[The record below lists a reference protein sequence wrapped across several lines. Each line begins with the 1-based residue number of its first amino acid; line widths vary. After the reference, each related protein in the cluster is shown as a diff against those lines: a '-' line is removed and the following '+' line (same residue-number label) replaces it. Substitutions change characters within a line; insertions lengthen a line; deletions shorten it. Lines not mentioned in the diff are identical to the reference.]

1 MVINDITAV
10 SGFCIAGAILS
21 VLLKQYCKEQSMMV
35 SLGVCIIIFAG
46 AVGVISPVLEKTS
59 ELFTE
64 SGVNEGYIIIVFK
77 AMAICFITQI
87 TSDICRDSGESAIA
101 SSAEL
106 FGRVLIILMS
116 LPFIES
122 LVDIITEFI

>member
-1 MVINDITAV
+1 MNDITAV
-10 SGFCIAGAILS
+10 SGFCIAGAVLS
-21 VLLKQYCKEQSMMV
+21 VLLKQYCKEQSMMI

-46 AVGVISPVLEKTS
+46 AVGIISPVLEKTS

-87 TSDICRDSGESAIA
+87 TSDICRDSGENAIA